1 MSRADEIVPK
11 EEMNKQFAQ
20 LRARLDNKVPPPFF
34 MCNANHE
41 SKHRTAKGKMKLNT
55 CTAPHAMHNS

>member
-20 LRARLDNKVPPPFF
+20 LRARLDNKVPPLFL
-34 MCNANHE
+34 CNANHE
-41 SKHRTAKGKMKLNT
+41 SKHCTAKGK
-55 CTAPHAMHNS
+55 